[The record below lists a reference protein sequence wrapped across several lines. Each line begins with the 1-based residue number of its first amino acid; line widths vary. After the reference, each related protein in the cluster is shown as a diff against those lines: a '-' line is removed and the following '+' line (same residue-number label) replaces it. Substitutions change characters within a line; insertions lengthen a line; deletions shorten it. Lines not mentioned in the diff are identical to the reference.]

1 MRELSGNG
9 LFAAAEQQLPRIETL
24 EYNQKNWK
32 ILFSSSSSSLLYSFF
47 FLPPKVVQLVVVL
60 VASPTFLFFFL
71 FNSNENKK
79 IYTHKEKRIIISM
92 EKKLRRIQ

>member
-47 FLPPKVVQLVVVL
+47 FLPPQGCAVGCGIGCK
-60 VASPTFLFFFL
+60 SNFFYFS
-71 FNSNENKK
+71 FFSTATKTKK
-79 IYTHKEKRIIISM
+79 YIHTRKR
-92 EKKLRRIQ
+92 E